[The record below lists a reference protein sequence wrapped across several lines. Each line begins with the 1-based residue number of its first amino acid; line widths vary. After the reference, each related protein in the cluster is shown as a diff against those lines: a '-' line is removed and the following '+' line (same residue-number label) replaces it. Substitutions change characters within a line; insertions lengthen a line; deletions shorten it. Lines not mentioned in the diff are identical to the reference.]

1 MDLDISMETKSY
13 NYQEYRAL
21 IDEERAQGKA
31 TGGNTSD
38 DYLRYTDL
46 NTNRMDKWDKRYELS
61 EELKKSLDQLEQQ
74 EHWLL
79 LTEGWCGDAAH
90 SVPVIAKMADY
101 SSKIKLDLLLRDE
114 NLELMDKH
122 LTNGGRSIP
131 KLIRYSEDGKVLG
144 EWGPRPAAA
153 QQIMLDGKAQ
163 GLEKADINVE
173 LQKWYAR
180 DRGASIDQEFQD
192 LLK

>member
-61 EELKKSLDQLEQQ
+61 EELKKNLDQLEQQ

>member
-61 EELKKSLDQLEQQ
+61 EELKRSLDQLQQQ

-114 NLELMDKH
+114 NLELMDQH

-131 KLIRYSEDGKVLG
+131 KLVRYSEEGKVLG

>member
-61 EELKKSLDQLEQQ
+61 EELKKSLDHLEQP
-74 EHWLL
+74 EHWIL

-153 QQIMLDGKAQ
+153 QQIMLDGKTK

>member
-1 MDLDISMETKSY
+1 MYLDISMETKSY

-21 IDEERAQGKA
+21 IDQERAQGKA

-180 DRGASIDQEFQD
+180 DRGASIDKEFQD